1 MAQTQR
7 KIAGRPE
14 RATVLAKAFIRAG
27 DNLGLSSRAL
37 SQVVGLSEASISRLR
52 QGATNVLSNPRTFE
66 LAALFV
72 RLYRSLDAI
81 AGGDDRV
88 AHAWLNNSNT
98 VLRDRP
104 VNLIGSIEGLV
115 RVIHY
120 LDSRR
125 ALI

>member
-1 MAQTQR
+1 
-7 KIAGRPE
+7 
-14 RATVLAKAFIRAG
+14 VLAKAFIRAG

-88 AHAWLNNSNT
+88 AQAWLNNGNT
-98 VLRDRP
+98 MLRDRP